1 MTTAK
6 RAVDLTVDE
15 SIARIRFNRPER
27 LNALDMELVVAFAGA
42 VDAALADAAV
52 RVVVIESE
60 GRAFV
65 AGGDLAHFDR
75 ATDRAAAAHALIRPL
90 HRTLKAL
97 AASSK
102 LTVGSLKGPVAGAGM
117 SLALG
122 LDFLVAA
129 DDTVFNLAYAR
140 IATTPDGGG
149 SYWLPRLVGSRR
161 ALELA
166 ILCDNVDAAEA
177 LRLGLVNRVVP
188 RAELEAETLRLA
200 ARLAAGAPIAQG
212 ATKRLMQQA
221 FDHGFA
227 DHLDAEEQAF
237 ADCAGSE
244 DFGGAVSAFLQ
255 KRRFT
260 FTGR

>member
-1 MTTAK
+1 MTSAEPVVSAIAG
-6 RAVDLTVDE
+6 AV
-15 SIARIRFNRPER
+15 ARIRFNRPER
-27 LNALDMELVVAFAGA
+27 LNALDMELVLAFGAA
-42 VDAALADAAV
+42 VDAALADDAV
-52 RVVVIESE
+52 RIVVIEAE

-65 AGGDLAHFDR
+65 AGGDLSHFEK
-75 ATDRAAAAHALIRPL
+75 APDRAAAAHELIRPI

-97 AASSK
+97 AASPK

-140 IATTPDGGG
+140 IGTSPDGGG
-149 SYWLPRLVGSRR
+149 SFILPRLVGTRR

-166 ILCDNVDAAEA
+166 LLCENIDAAEA

-188 RAELEAETLRLA
+188 RVELEAETLRLA
-200 ARLAAGAPIAQG
+200 DRLAAGAPLAQA

-221 FDHGFA
+221 FDNSYA
-227 DHLDAEEQAF
+227 EHLDAEEQAF
-237 ADCAGSE
+237 AGCAASD

-255 KRRFT
+255 KRRHT